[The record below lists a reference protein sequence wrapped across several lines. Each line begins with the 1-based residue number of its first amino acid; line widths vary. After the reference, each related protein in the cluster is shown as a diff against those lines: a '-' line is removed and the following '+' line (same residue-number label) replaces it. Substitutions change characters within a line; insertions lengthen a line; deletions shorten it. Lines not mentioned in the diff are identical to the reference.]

1 MELREGADMERL
13 SRRNILGAASVIAGG
28 SVLPTAA
35 SDKLSAA
42 PDRGATVDPII
53 GLIAEEDHFRT
64 LGVAARQRAEAR
76 CFDFDT
82 ASEDPEVI
90 ATEGRAD
97 ALYHRIV
104 ATPATTIR
112 GVIAKLEF
120 AATDPRVTEAV
131 IADLRRMAGDAA

>member
-1 MELREGADMERL
+1 MERL

-28 SVLPTAA
+28 SVLAGTAV
-35 SDKLSAA
+35 AA
-42 PDRGATVDPII
+42 VTPADPII

-97 ALYHRIV
+97 ALYDRIV

-120 AATDPRVTEAV
+120 ADTDPRATEAV